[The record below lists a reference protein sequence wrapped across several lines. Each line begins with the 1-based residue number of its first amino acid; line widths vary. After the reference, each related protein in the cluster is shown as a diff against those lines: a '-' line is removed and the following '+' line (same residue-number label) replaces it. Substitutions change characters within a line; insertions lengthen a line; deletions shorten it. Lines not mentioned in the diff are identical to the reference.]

1 MKNGTVAICV
11 LVLTGSLI
19 AVASY
24 STVLADTPYA
34 DHPSHQ
40 AVKVMQKNMA
50 KSSWAGFGITVIREK
65 DGIITVDGKTAALD
79 EWNKDAQVYSQGLNT
94 LIFYKTG
101 RVVLMRNGQFVG
113 DLRQLSE

>member
-1 MKNGTVAICV
+1 MKNGTVALCV

-24 STVLADTPYA
+24 GTELAGTPHS
-34 DHPSHQ
+34 DHASHQ
-40 AVKVMQKNMA
+40 VIKVTQKNTT
-50 KSSWAGFGITVIREK
+50 KSSWAGFGIKVIREK
-65 DGIITVDGKTAALD
+65 DGIITVDGKPAALD

-113 DLRQLSE
+113 DLR

>member
-1 MKNGTVAICV
+1 MKNGTVALCV

-24 STVLADTPYA
+24 GTELAGTPHS
-34 DHPSHQ
+34 DHASHQ
-40 AVKVMQKNMA
+40 AIKATQKNMT
-50 KSSWAGFGITVIREK
+50 KSSWAGFGIKVTREK
-65 DGIITVDGKTAALD
+65 DGIITVDGKPAALD

-113 DLRQLSE
+113 DLR